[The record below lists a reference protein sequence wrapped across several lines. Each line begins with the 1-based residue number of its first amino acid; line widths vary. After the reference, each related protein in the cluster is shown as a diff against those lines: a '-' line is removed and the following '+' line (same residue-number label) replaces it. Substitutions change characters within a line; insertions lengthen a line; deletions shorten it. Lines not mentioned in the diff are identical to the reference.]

1 MAHGAA
7 GYTRGMDGHVA
18 EQLRARGEVLR
29 RAGGRDRVR
38 VSLHYPRPL
47 DAVARTERR
56 KRLQSAFADIAAT
69 ERARGLELDPASLSV
84 SAQSVEGTVP
94 LDEYDALSDELE
106 PLGVRMRLVR
116 RMKLV

>member
-1 MAHGAA
+1 
-7 GYTRGMDGHVA
+7 MDGRVA
-18 EQLRARGEVLR
+18 EQLRTRGEVLH

-38 VSLHYPRPL
+38 VSLHYRRAL
-47 DAVARTERR
+47 DAVARAERR
-56 KRLQSAFADIAAT
+56 ERLESAFADLAVAG
-69 ERARGLELDPASLSV
+69 RDRGLELDPASLSV

-116 RMKLV
+116 RMRLV